1 MTSSHPKATRGLFSE
16 LGSTGYWSRTWPNIL
31 NLADLPSSERVRL
44 RAKMFIDIAMV
55 EAEQASIAGVRA
67 GQKSRC
73 KKGGFG
79 HSEGITHSF
88 YTSYTPQLYGM
99 DLQQWAPN
107 NTMLPPSNRVI
118 ENEAGFYEMSN
129 VSVLAHVL
137 GKAPDTN
144 GVYMM
149 RNRLIGQVDKSS
161 TTTCSDQRC
170 AETLRPPGCVCTKGS
185 DSGDGSFYSMLP
197 TSNQLHS
204 VWHTPSYALGG
215 VEFSPNDYF
224 SPNSQQRW
232 SGLIFGNVEHTAIGL
247 PHLTGEKWAV
257 VGKDIMI
264 AQKCATC
271 NYGGNT
277 SVELYNMTSPA
288 VGSCN
293 WTVVTTTDLE
303 GKAAWGAVRAGWGG
317 SALSQ
322 QSGSA
327 AGPYNQILKPADTWA
342 SLSDF

>member
-1 MTSSHPKATRGLFSE
+1 ME
-16 LGSTGYWSRTWPNIL
+16 VESTGTE
-31 NLADLPSSERVRL
+31 ALPE
-44 RAKMFIDIAMV
+44 
-55 EAEQASIAGVRA
+55 
-67 GQKSRC
+67 
-73 KKGGFG
+73 
-79 HSEGITHSF
+79 H
-88 YTSYTPQLYGM
+88 
-99 DLQQWAPN
+99 
-107 NTMLPPSNRVI
+107 
-118 ENEAGFYEMSN
+118 
-129 VSVLAHVL
+129 
-137 GKAPDTN
+137 
-144 GVYMM
+144 
-149 RNRLIGQVDKSS
+149 
-161 TTTCSDQRC
+161 

-264 AQKCATC
+264 AQKCSTC

-288 VGSCN
+288 VESCN

-322 QSGSA
+322 QPGSA

-342 SLSDF
+342 SVSEF